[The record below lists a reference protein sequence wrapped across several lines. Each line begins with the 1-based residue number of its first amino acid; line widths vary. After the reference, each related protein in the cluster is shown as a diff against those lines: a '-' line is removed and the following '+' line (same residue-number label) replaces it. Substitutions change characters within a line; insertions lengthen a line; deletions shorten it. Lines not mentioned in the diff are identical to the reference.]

1 MFIRQVEHRRSAAV
15 RIALGLFFFVV
26 GLFGAVYAV
35 AGDIEEVTRDGVLYV
50 SNPSRPLE
58 TPSTLEADELWRFGG
73 DDDDDMVFG
82 VLGHVASDADGNVYM
97 LDIQL
102 DEVLVLS
109 PDGEYIRTIGRSG
122 EGPGEF
128 RRPVGLFVTSS
139 GEVAIV
145 QRIPGR
151 IVLLTPTG
159 EPAGILTVPQADD
172 GVLAFNGAA
181 RSGDHFLIAPQR
193 FSRRETG
200 AEVIASLIR
209 VDAQGNPTT
218 TYFEQRVTRNFAAS
232 ELEEREVSGTLLWR
246 VGPEGTVFVSDDFD
260 AYRIKVWR
268 PEGATDRVIEREYEH
283 RPRSA
288 DEIKRR
294 TPRPRMGRRRGGRG
308 AGVEIKPSK
317 TDRDI
322 VDMFPRTDGTLWVLS
337 SRGAFDAPDGSIADF
352 DVFDADGRFIRQI
365 TLVGRGDYDED
376 VFHFIGDRFYVVTGV
391 RPALAALRGSATDTE
406 TDLSEEAEPMVVICY
421 DLAAVAHGQ
430 P

>member
-1 MFIRQVEHRRSAAV
+1 
-15 RIALGLFFFVV
+15 
-26 GLFGAVYAV
+26 
-35 AGDIEEVTRDGVLYV
+35 
-50 SNPSRPLE
+50 
-58 TPSTLEADELWRFGG
+58 
-73 DDDDDMVFG
+73 MVFG
-82 VLGHVASDADGNVYM
+82 VLGHVASDVDGNIYL

-122 EGPGEF
+122 DGPGEF
-128 RRPVGLFVTSS
+128 RRPVGLFTTSS

-159 EPAGILTVPQADD
+159 EPAGTLTVPQADD

-181 RSGDHFLIAPQR
+181 RSGNHFLVASQR

-200 AEVIASLIR
+200 AEVIASLVR
-209 VDAQGNPTT
+209 VDVQGNPTT

-268 PEGATDRVIEREYEH
+268 PEGAIDRVIEREYEH
-283 RPRSA
+283 RSRSA
-288 DEIKRR
+288 DEMTRR
-294 TPRPRMGRRRGGRG
+294 VPRPRMGRRRGGRG
-308 AGVEIKPSK
+308 AGVEIKPSE

-322 VDMFPRTDGTLWVLS
+322 LDMFPRADGTLWVLS
-337 SRGAFDAPDGSIADF
+337 SRGAFDGPEGAIGGF
-352 DVFDADGRFIRQI
+352 DVFDTDGRFIRQI
-365 TLVGRGDYDED
+365 TLVGRGDFDED
-376 VFHFIGDRFYVVTGV
+376 VFYLIGERFYVITDV
-391 RPALAALRGSATDTE
+391 RPALAALRGSATETE
-406 TDLSEEAEPMVVICY
+406 TDLGEEAEPMVVICY
-421 DLAAVAHGQ
+421 DLIPAVHEK